1 MLCMRISISVCH
13 ISMLLASFC
22 KIVAVYLVIVKE
34 YIGFVHSVRSIFM
47 RH

>member
-1 MLCMRISISVCH
+1 MLCMRISISVFH

-22 KIVAVYLVIVKE
+22 KIVAMYLVIVKK
-34 YIGFVHSVRSIFM
+34 YIGFVHFVRPISM